1 MIMLTKFDL
10 KAQGLSQLKACT
22 SHACIE
28 KWLVSWEK
36 SFTSEVKALGKLQ
49 NRSNRSNRIVQVSER
64 YQLPSYGYSKG
75 PIRAWVRDILQEKD
89 CSEEKME
96 YYLKKLDDAQDR
108 LVKICQDEMRGH

>member
-1 MIMLTKFDL
+1 MLTTINL
-10 KAQGLSQLKACT
+10 KAQGLSQLKACP

-28 KWLVSWEK
+28 KWLVTWEK

-49 NRSNRSNRIVQVSER
+49 NRSNRQNRIVQVSER
-64 YQLPSYGYSKG
+64 YQMPSYGYSKG
-75 PIRAWVRDILQEKD
+75 PIRAWVRNILQEKD

-108 LVKICQDEMRGH
+108 CVIICQEEMRGH